1 MGRGAN
7 GGLKTAPCVIE
18 SGPFT
23 FRGQTLAAGTSP
35 ITELLRSWRRGD
47 QAALERL
54 VPLVYNDLRRM
65 ARHQLRGERAGHTLQ
80 PTALVNEM
88 YLRLPGVERLGWQ
101 DRAHFFAIA
110 ARLMRRVLIES
121 ARARKNHKRGGSAV
135 RITVD
140 ESHLAGETPSRD
152 VVALDDAL
160 TALAEMDPRKS
171 AIVELRYFG
180 GLTLEETA
188 TALGISSDTVMRDWK
203 VAKLWLMREI
213 AKGEKGSRDDA

>member
-1 MGRGAN
+1 
-7 GGLKTAPCVIE
+7 
-18 SGPFT
+18 
-23 FRGQTLAAGTSP
+23 
-35 ITELLRSWRRGD
+35 
-47 QAALERL
+47 
-54 VPLVYNDLRRM
+54 M
-65 ARHQLRGERAGHTLQ
+65 ARHQLRRERAGHTLQ
-80 PTALVNEM
+80 PTALVNEV

-110 ARLMRRVLIES
+110 ARLMRRVLIEA
-121 ARARKNHKRGGSAV
+121 ARARKNQKRGGGAV
-135 RITVD
+135 RITFV
-140 ESHLAGETPSRD
+140 ESDLAGVTPSRD

-213 AKGEKGSRDDA
+213 AKGEKRSRDDA

>member
-1 MGRGAN
+1 
-7 GGLKTAPCVIE
+7 
-18 SGPFT
+18 
-23 FRGQTLAAGTSP
+23 
-35 ITELLRSWRRGD
+35 
-47 QAALERL
+47 
-54 VPLVYNDLRRM
+54 M

-160 TALAEMDPRKS
+160 QVLAEMDPRKS
-171 AIVELRYFG
+171 RVVELRYFG

-188 TALGISSDTVMRDWK
+188 TVLGISSDTVMRDWK

-213 AKGEKGSRDDA
+213 GKGRRDSSDDA

>member
-1 MGRGAN
+1 
-7 GGLKTAPCVIE
+7 
-18 SGPFT
+18 
-23 FRGQTLAAGTSP
+23 
-35 ITELLRSWRRGD
+35 
-47 QAALERL
+47 
-54 VPLVYNDLRRM
+54 M
-65 ARHQLRGERAGHTLQ
+65 ARHQLRRERAGHTLQ
-80 PTALVNEM
+80 PTALVNEV

-110 ARLMRRVLIES
+110 ARLMRRVLIEA
-121 ARARKNHKRGGSAV
+121 ARARKNQKRGGGAV
-135 RITVD
+135 RITFV
-140 ESHLAGETPSRD
+140 ESDLAGVTPSRD

>member
-1 MGRGAN
+1 
-7 GGLKTAPCVIE
+7 LKTAPCVLE

-23 FRGQTLAAGTSP
+23 FREQTLAASTSP

-54 VPLVYNDLRRM
+54 VPLVYDDLRRM
-65 ARHQLRGERAGHTLQ
+65 ARHQLRGERGGHTLQ
-80 PTALVNEM
+80 ATALVNEM

-110 ARLMRRVLIES
+110 ARLMRRVLIEA
-121 ARARKNHKRGGSAV
+121 ARARKNQKRGGGAV

-140 ESHLAGETPSRD
+140 ENQLAGEMPARD

-160 TALAEMDPRKS
+160 RALAKMDPRKS
-171 AIVELRYFG
+171 QVVELRYFG

-188 TALGISSDTVMRDWK
+188 SVLGISSDTVMRDWK
-203 VAKLWLMREI
+203 VAKLWLMREM
-213 AKGEKGSRDDA
+213 AKGRERLQR